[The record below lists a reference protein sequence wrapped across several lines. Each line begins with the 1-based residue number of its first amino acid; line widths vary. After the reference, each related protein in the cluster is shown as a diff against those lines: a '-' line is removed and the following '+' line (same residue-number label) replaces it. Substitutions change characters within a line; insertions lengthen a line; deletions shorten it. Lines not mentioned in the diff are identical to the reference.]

1 MYSCETHIMMTKIP
15 VSTNIPAT
23 SMTQTTT
30 PTPIATE
37 PSKVAA
43 AAVGARLVGRT
54 TSIEVIILVD

>member
-1 MYSCETHIMMTKIP
+1 MMTKIP

-43 AAVGARLVGRT
+43 AVVGARLVGRT
-54 TSIEVIILVD
+54 TSVEVMILVD